1 MKMECF
7 FCVSPEEGVGEVT
20 ECSKCACVN
29 HCEKHKEVHMPVTQS
44 VMCLPF
50 KVDHE
55 EHQGRLLR
63 ASRKVKQGQVAIFDK
78 AFTLG

>member
-1 MKMECF
+1 
-7 FCVSPEEGVGEVT
+7 
-20 ECSKCACVN
+20 
-29 HCEKHKEVHMPVTQS
+29 MPVTQS

-50 KVDHE
+50 KVDFE

-63 ASRKVKQGQVAIFDK
+63 ASRKVKKGQVAIFDK